1 MTMYAPLAVTSD
13 EQTIWLVAL
22 GIGLV
27 VVFVVIALLTLLL
40 RIVIDIDEGVKQ
52 VWRSATRVAANT
64 ATTWQLRETG
74 AALEAVRE
82 EALRHDALLEE
93 LSR

>member
-1 MTMYAPLAVTSD
+1 MTLIAPLAVTSD
-13 EQTIWLVAL
+13 EQTIWLMSL

-40 RIVIDIDEGVKQ
+40 RIVIDIDESVKD

-64 ATTWQLRETG
+64 ATTWQLRDT
-74 AALEAVRE
+74 AATMEAIRE
-82 EALRHDALLEE
+82 EAWRHDALLEE
-93 LSR
+93 LSS